1 MSDFSFTRFIPYWRR
16 NFLAWKKFWL
26 SSLMFAVGEPFI
38 YMLGLGYGLGRLVP
52 ELGGMTYIM
61 FVASGTL
68 AFSIV
73 NGATF
78 EGMYSAFA
86 RMQIQRTWDAV
97 LNAPMSLRDVVFA
110 EWVFAASKSVLS
122 CVAFVTA
129 LVLLGVS
136 REWTLV
142 FVLPIA
148 LLTGLVFAGIALI
161 MTSVANGYEFFS
173 YWFSLGIMPLA
184 MLSGVFFPMSE
195 LPAAL
200 QTVSYCLPM
209 SHAVDLIRPLLLG
222 KLPQNALLHI
232 AVLLAYAIGTFA
244 IAMTLFKRR
253 FAN

>member
-1 MSDFSFTRFIPYWRR
+1 MNDFSITRFFPYWRR
-16 NFLAWKKFWL
+16 NFLAWKKYWL

-78 EGMYSAFA
+78 EAMYSAFA
-86 RMQIQRTWDAV
+86 RMQIQRTWDGV
-97 LNAPMSLRDVVFA
+97 LSAPMSLSDVVLG
-110 EWVFAASKSVLS
+110 EWIFAAAKSVIS
-122 CVAFVTA
+122 CIAFA
-129 LVLLGVS
+129 LALILLGVS

-142 FVLPIA
+142 FIVPIA
-148 LLTGLVFAGIALI
+148 LLIGLVFAGIALI
-161 MTSVANGYEFFS
+161 MTSIATGYEFFS
-173 YWFSLGIMPLA
+173 YWFSLGVMPLA
-184 MLSGVFFPMSE
+184 MISGVFFPMSE

-200 QTVSYCLPM
+200 QAVSYCLPM

-222 KLPQNALLHI
+222 HAPANVLLHLG
-232 AVLLAYAIGTFA
+232 VLTLYAMSTFA
-244 IAMTLFKRR
+244 IALTIFKRR